1 MIHDST
7 RKIPFFVMKCCCK
20 DPTFPFVLCRLG
32 SWIRIYLVPDI
43 LIGAKTSSSPQ
54 PGLLYLYIFGA
65 CLATIVVIVPRTA
78 RPIEL
83 STNLREVSHSQ

>member
-32 SWIRIYLVPDI
+32 SWIRIYLVPDRSED
-43 LIGAKTSSSPQ
+43 KQQ

-83 STNLREVSHSQ
+83 STNLREVSQ